1 MLKSKYWKG
10 ILSLFC
16 ASALCCTAV
25 GCSHTPEASSG
36 EQAGDIISGSSQSGD
51 LDASGTG
58 SQAGTQGDGG
68 AVQGDS
74 PQSGT
79 EPATSFKA
87 TYTVDTNPASRNEGD
102 AISDILYGLF
112 LEDINFAVDAGL
124 YAELIKNRSFEYDKS
139 AGNGNRH
146 GWSNSDSNALSF
158 TVKNGSETGYCLNS
172 ANPHYAVL
180 VNTAETYNGIGN
192 SGYLDGLAVTANE
205 EYKVSLYL
213 RNAKAEEIAK
223 KNAAGGNDDNGADNT
238 ATTSYTGDVK
248 ISLRDNKGTVYA
260 ENTITGITDE
270 WHKYET
276 TLVPNA
282 TVNKR
287 LYLYV
292 EITKGALC
300 ADMISMMPTD
310 TYAGLPIRKDIGE
323 ALEALNPSFLRFP
336 GGCVIEGRSIETMYN
351 WKNSIGNAMEFV
363 INGETTTG
371 DVAVRPQGE
380 DIWRGNSS
388 NPYYTT
394 YGIGFYEYFLL
405 CEALDALA
413 VPVLNAGMTC
423 QVQSPKY
430 IVYSRDSEEFKQ
442 CIQDALDLVEFC
454 KGDET
459 TRWGAVRIA
468 MGHEEPFALKYVGI
482 GNEQWQTEYHQ
493 HYKDFVK
500 AFEQAK
506 IDNPDLY
513 GDIELIVANGTASGS
528 TEGWTYLR
536 GNPDNITT
544 LVDEH
549 YYQTPEWYFRNTKR
563 YDKYDRNRQA
573 QVFLGEYAA
582 KSNTMRAALA
592 EAAYM
597 TGIERNA
604 DVVKMACYAPLFGN
618 ATMNQWTPDMMFFSN
633 DDLMLTANYYVQ
645 QMYANNVGTEIL
657 PSTLEVET
665 FENTANVLSGGV
677 GLGSWMT
684 AVTYDN
690 LKVIS
695 NATGDVL
702 YETDFGADDTI
713 TADGWTKH
721 KGNWSVKDG
730 QLVQTNTGS
739 PSDTNTGDAI
749 YVGDS
754 SWTDYTMTVDAKI
767 DSGAEGFLIPVCVKD
782 KDNNIFW
789 NIGGWGNTVSCL
801 QIVENDAKSDQVT
814 GTVKNLKLQ
823 HGTTYQLKVVV
834 SGDNIKCYID
844 DKLYVNYTQENPSSL
859 YETASVDAKGD
870 IIIKLVN
877 PTGLAANMSVA
888 LKDVDM
894 SQYDTNAS
902 VITLAGESLT
912 DANKFE
918 KQDVIV
924 PVESTVT
931 VSGEFEYQLPKY
943 SVTVMRVKKK

>member
-1 MLKSKYWKG
+1 MLKSKYWKS
-10 ILSLFC
+10 ILSLLC
-16 ASALCCTAV
+16 ASALFCTTM
-25 GCSHTPEASSG
+25 GCSHTLEDSTT
-36 EQAGDIISGSSQSGD
+36 EQPGDLATETPQDGTSDTPSNSSQTGAQDDGSQSD
-51 LDASGTG
+51 NPTG
-58 SQAGTQGDGG
+58 SL
-68 AVQGDS
+68 
-74 PQSGT
+74 T
-79 EPATSFKA
+79 EAPTTSFKA
-87 TYTVDTNPASRNEGD
+87 AYTVDTNPASRDEGD

-124 YAELIKNRSFEYDKS
+124 YAELVKNRSFEYGSS
-139 AGNGNRH
+139 AGNGGRH
-146 GWSNSDSNALSF
+146 GWTISNSQALTF
-158 TVKNGSETGYCLNS
+158 TVKDGSETGYCLNS

-180 VNTAETYNGIGN
+180 VNTTDAYEGIGN

-205 EYKVSLYL
+205 EYQISLFL
-213 RNAKAEEIAK
+213 RNA
-223 KNAAGGNDDNGADNT
+223 NADGAATDSTT
-238 ATTSYTGDVK
+238 AYTGDVK
-248 ISLRDNKGTVYA
+248 LSLRDNKGNVYA

-270 WHKYET
+270 WYKYET

-292 EITKGALC
+292 EITKGAVC
-300 ADMISMMPTD
+300 MDMISMMPTD

-323 ALEALNPSFLRFP
+323 ALEALNPSFIRFP
-336 GGCVIEGRSIETMYN
+336 GGCVIEGRSIETMYS
-351 WKNSIGNAMEFV
+351 WKNSIGNALEFV

-380 DIWRGNSS
+380 DIWRGNTS

-394 YGIGFYEYFLL
+394 YGLGFYEYFLL

-468 MGHEEPFALKYVGI
+468 MGHEEPFQLKYVAI

-506 IDNPDLY
+506 VDNPHLY
-513 GDIELIVANGTASGS
+513 DDIELIVANGTASGS

-536 GNPDNITT
+536 ANPDNITT

-563 YDKYDRNRQA
+563 YDSYDRNRQA
-573 QVFLGEYAA
+573 EVFLGEYAA

-618 ATMNQWTPDMMFFSN
+618 STMNQWTPDMMFFSN

-645 QMYANNVGTEIL
+645 QLYANNVGAEIL
-657 PSTLEVET
+657 PSTLEVEE
-665 FENTANVLSGGV
+665 FENTANTLSGGV

-690 LKVIS
+690 LKVVS
-695 NATGDVL
+695 NSTGDVL
-702 YETDFGADDTI
+702 YETDFSSDDTI
-713 TADGWTKH
+713 KEDGWQKH

-730 QLVQTNTGS
+730 QIVQTNTGS

-749 YVGDS
+749 YIGDS
-754 SWTDYTMTVDAKI
+754 SWTDYTMTVDATI
-767 DSGAEGFLIPVCVKD
+767 TSGAEGFLIPVCVKD

-859 YETASVDAKGD
+859 YETASVDANGD

-877 PTGLAANMSVA
+877 PTGLTAEMNVS

-894 SQYDTNAS
+894 GQYDTGAK
-902 VITLAGESLT
+902 VITLAGEALT
-912 DANKFE
+912 DANKFDE
-918 KQDVIV
+918 QDVIV
-924 PVESTVT
+924 PVESGVT
-931 VSGEFEYQLPKY
+931 VGAEFEYSLPKY
-943 SVTVMRVKKK
+943 SVTIIRIRKK

>member
-1 MLKSKYWKG
+1 MLKSIHLKRG
-10 ILSLFC
+10 LSLLC
-16 ASALCCTAV
+16 ASLLTCAIA
-25 GCSHTPEASSG
+25 GCQTPDNANNHTTESSP
-36 EQAGDIISGSSQSGD
+36 AGSESAPDS
-51 LDASGTG
+51 
-58 SQAGTQGDGG
+58 TQ
-68 AVQGDS
+68 
-74 PQSGT
+74 T
-79 EPATSFKA
+79 TTSFKA
-87 TYTVDTNPASRNEGD
+87 TYTVDTNPASRDEGD

-124 YAELIKNRSFEYDKS
+124 YAELVKNRSFEYGKEAS
-139 AGNGNRH
+139 NGTRH
-146 GWSNSDSNALSF
+146 GWSKSDAGVLTF
-158 TVKNGSETGYCLNS
+158 TVLNGAESGNCLNL
-172 ANPHYAVL
+172 ANPNYAIL
-180 VNTAETYNGIGN
+180 ENAANYYAGIGN
-192 SGYLDGLAVTANE
+192 SGYLDGLAVNASE
-205 EYKVSLYL
+205 EYKVSLFL
-213 RNAKAEEIAK
+213 RNVKAEEL
-223 KNAAGGNDDNGADNT
+223 AATNGSVNNT
-238 ATTSYTGDVK
+238 SDSVTAYTGDVK

-260 ENTITGITDE
+260 ENTITGITDD

-287 LYLYV
+287 LFLYV
-292 EITKGALC
+292 EIGKGAVC
-300 ADMISMMPTD
+300 MDMVSMMPKD

-336 GGCVIEGRSIETMYN
+336 GGCVIEGRSIETMYS

-363 INGETTTG
+363 INGEVTTG

-380 DIWRGNSS
+380 DIWKGNSS

-442 CIQDALDLVEFC
+442 CVQDALDLVEFC
-454 KGDET
+454 RGDET

-468 MGHEEPFALKYVGI
+468 MGHPEPFKLKYVGI

-493 HYKDFVK
+493 HYKEFVK
-500 AFEQAK
+500 AFQQAAVG
-506 IDNPDLY
+506 NPDLY

-549 YYQTPEWYFRNTKR
+549 YYQTPEWYFKNTKR
-563 YDKYDRNRQA
+563 YDSYDRNRQA

-582 KSNTMRAALA
+582 KSNTLRAALA

-618 ATMNQWTPDMMFFSN
+618 STMNQWTPDMMFFSN

-645 QMYANNVGTEIL
+645 QLYANNVGTEIL
-657 PSTLEVET
+657 PSALEVET
-665 FENTANVLSGGV
+665 FENTANALSGGV

-690 LKVIS
+690 LKVVS

-702 YETDFGADDTI
+702 YETDFGSDDTL
-713 TADGWTKH
+713 TADSWTKH

-730 QLVQTNTGS
+730 QLIQTNTGS
-739 PSDTNTGDAI
+739 PSDANTGDAI

-754 SWTDYTMTVDAKI
+754 SWTDYTMTVDAVI
-767 DSGAEGFLIPVCVKD
+767 TSGAEGFLIPVCVKD

-834 SGDNIKCYID
+834 SGDNIKCYIN
-844 DKLYVNYTQENPSSL
+844 DKLYVNYTQELPSSL
-859 YETASVDAKGD
+859 YETASVDANGD

-877 PTGLAANMSVA
+877 PTGLEAEMSVV

-894 SQYDTNAS
+894 AQYDTNAK
-902 VITLAGESLT
+902 VITLAGEALT
-912 DANKFE
+912 DANKFDNR
-918 KQDVIV
+918 DVVV
-924 PVESTVT
+924 PVESSVT
-931 VSGEFEYQLPKY
+931 VGERFEYQLPKY
-943 SVTVMRVKKK
+943 SVNIIRIKKCSQ

>member
-1 MLKSKYWKG
+1 MSSSKYWKRSLALLCAG
-10 ILSLFC
+10 ILTCSVAGC
-16 ASALCCTAV
+16 GNSSAENTTQEE
-25 GCSHTPEASSG
+25 SSQTDHTQNSSEANSSEVNSSEASSS
-36 EQAGDIISGSSQSGD
+36 EPP
-51 LDASGTG
+51 TG
-58 SQAGTQGDGG
+58 
-68 AVQGDS
+68 
-74 PQSGT
+74 
-79 EPATSFKA
+79 FNA
-87 TYTVDTNPASRNEGD
+87 TYTVDTNPASRDEAD

-124 YAELIKNRSFEYDKS
+124 YAELVKNRSFEY
-139 AGNGNRH
+139 GNAATGSTRH
-146 GWSNSDSNALSF
+146 GWTNSDSNVLTF
-158 TVKNGSETGYCLNS
+158 TVKDGSETGYSLNS

-180 VNTAETYNGIGN
+180 VNTADTYEGIGN

-205 EYKVSLYL
+205 EYKVSLFL
-213 RNAKAEEIAK
+213 RNAKPEELAK
-223 KNAAGGNDDNGADNT
+223 KTGNGTDGASANGADADTTT
-238 ATTSYTGDVK
+238 AYTGDVK
-248 ISLRDNKGTVYA
+248 LSLRDNKGNVYA

-270 WHKYET
+270 WYKYET

-287 LYLYV
+287 LFLYV
-292 EITKGALC
+292 EITKGAVC

-336 GGCVIEGRSIETMYN
+336 GGCVIEGRSIETMYS

-380 DIWRGNSS
+380 DIWRGNTS

-468 MGHEEPFALKYVGI
+468 MGHEEPFELKYVGI

-493 HYKDFVK
+493 HYKDFVA
-500 AFEQAK
+500 AFEQAGA
-506 IDNPDLY
+506 DNPDLY

-528 TEGWTYLR
+528 TEGWGYLR

-549 YYQTPEWYFRNTKR
+549 YYQTPQWYFKNTKR
-563 YDKYDRNRQA
+563 YDSYDRNRQA

-582 KSNTMRAALA
+582 KSNTLRAALA

-657 PSTLEVET
+657 PSTLAVEE
-665 FENTANVLSGGV
+665 FENTTDTLSGGV

-690 LKVIS
+690 LKIVS

-702 YETDFGADDTI
+702 YETDFSGDDTI

-730 QLVQTNTGS
+730 QIVQTNTGS
-739 PSDTNTGDAI
+739 PTDTNTGDAI

-754 SWTDYTMTVDAKI
+754 SWTDYTMTVDAMI
-767 DSGAEGFLIPVCVKD
+767 TSGAEGFLIPICVKD

-823 HGTTYQLKVVV
+823 HNTTYQLKVVV

-859 YETASVDAKGD
+859 YETASVDANGD

-877 PTGLAANMSVA
+877 PTGLTAEMNVT

-894 SQYDTNAS
+894 SQYDTGAK
-902 VITLAGESLT
+902 VITLTGEALT
-912 DANKFE
+912 DANTFE

-931 VSGEFEYQLPKY
+931 VSEAFEYSLPKY
-943 SVTVMRVKKK
+943 SVTVMRIKKK